1 MHAIYHQYAD
11 IDGQQYGEAGTA
23 NAPAVVLVH
32 GFPANSFMFRNLIR
46 LLADEVA
53 PVRQR

>member
-1 MHAIYHQYAD
+1 MYAIHHQYAE
-11 IDGQQYGEAGTA
+11 IDGQPYGEAGA
-23 NAPAVVLVH
+23 ADAPAVMPVH

-53 PVRQR
+53 PVRPR